1 MNQNFK
7 VEDLEEFSPFDPE
20 RDREDKIV
28 DAPGNYAVLLRP
40 GSHLPECEEKYK
52 PSMATYMGT
61 EYEVVYVG
69 VSSKSLRERDYEK
82 HFNGN
87 NAGQS
92 TLRKSIGSLM
102 GLKKTFR
109 SPAEYGKEKP
119 KTKFVDSDEV
129 KLSEWMRK
137 NLLLLFKGNS
147 NYEEIEKEMIRVL
160 NPPLNIKENHNEENK
175 DFRSR
180 LKTLRTDLSDLM

>member
-7 VEDLEEFSPFDPE
+7 VEDLKEFSPFDPE
-20 RDREDKIV
+20 IDGENKIV

-40 GSHLPECEEKYK
+40 GCHLPECEVKYK

-69 VSSKSLRERDYEK
+69 VSSKSLRERDYKK

-109 SPAEYGKEKP
+109 SPAEYGKENP

-147 NYEEIEKEMIRVL
+147 NYEEIEKEMIKEL
-160 NPPLNIKENHNEENK
+160 NPPLNIQENHNEENK
-175 DFRSR
+175 GFRSH
-180 LKTLRTDLSDLM
+180 LTTLRTDLSDLK